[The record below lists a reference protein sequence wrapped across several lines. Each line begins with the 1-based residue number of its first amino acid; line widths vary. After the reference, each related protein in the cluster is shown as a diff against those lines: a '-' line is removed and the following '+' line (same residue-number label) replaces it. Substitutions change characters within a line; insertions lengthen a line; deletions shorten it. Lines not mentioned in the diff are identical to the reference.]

1 MSRELHHRKKDNQY
15 NVWSTII
22 DDYVYEWDTEEEI
35 QKQWLADM
43 IISDIDIIKDY
54 MKHINKEV

>member
-1 MSRELHHRKKDNQY
+1 MSRELHHRKKDDKY

-22 DDYVYEWDTEEEI
+22 DDYIFDWDIKEEI

-43 IISDIDIIKDY
+43 IMSDIDKVKEY
-54 MKHINKEV
+54 MEEIDEEV